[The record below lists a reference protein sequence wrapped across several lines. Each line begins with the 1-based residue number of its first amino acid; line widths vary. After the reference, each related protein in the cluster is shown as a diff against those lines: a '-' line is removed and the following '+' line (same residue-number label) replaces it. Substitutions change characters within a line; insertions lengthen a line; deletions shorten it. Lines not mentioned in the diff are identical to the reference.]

1 MRVVR
6 LSVFETNSSSTHSMV
21 IVTPEE
27 FKQWK
32 NGDIMKYRWEDKF
45 VSREECEKII
55 SEIKQD
61 IAVKYKCSVED
72 IETYELIS
80 EYDEDIPLDFEQ
92 YDDAKDLEYDINHYT
107 TKNGEDLVIIC
118 WFGND
123 Y

>member
-72 IETYELIS
+72 IETYELNNAI
-80 EYDEDIPLDFEQ
+80 L
-92 YDDAKDLEYDINHYT
+92 
-107 TKNGEDLVIIC
+107 
-118 WFGND
+118 
-123 Y
+123 